1 MECDLATTWGS
12 RSSLISGLSA
22 MPPIRPTPVAAL
34 REVADTW
41 QANHPDVSPAGITR
55 KVRLAS
61 AQARA
66 AWFVHQLAHG
76 ELHPFQGSCERC
88 GTLTSSWCEGCY
100 ARCGLSPLTFSS
112 LCQVCDVE
120 RRVCRLCEEV
130 QIDYNLGH
138 EAYRCQQ
145 QQGATDTLEVEIK
158 GGQ

>member
-1 MECDLATTWGS
+1 MGLKIVFDL
-12 RSSLISGLSA
+12 RSFCHASDSPYTSGGIARGRRYLA
-22 MPPIRPTPVAAL
+22 
-34 REVADTW
+34 
-41 QANHPDVSPAGITR
+41 PDVSPARITR
-55 KVRLAS
+55 QVRLAS

-76 ELHPFQGSCERC
+76 ELHPFQGRCERC

-120 RRVCRLCEEV
+120 RRACRLCEEV